1 MARSASVK
9 YLLPRPGLDGDKTQ
23 LMCLA
28 LPARVIALHDDEQA
42 TVDLGGVRRKIH
54 TMLIDDVS
62 VGDYVL
68 LHVGFAIS
76 KLSPQEAERTLA
88 LIDEATTDLTASA
101 VERQKLD
108 PRP

>member
-1 MARSASVK
+1 
-9 YLLPRPGLDGDKTQ
+9 
-23 LMCLA
+23 MCLA

-54 TMLIDDVS
+54 IMLVDNVA

-88 LIDEATTDLTASA
+88 LIDEATMDLTSSA

>member
-1 MARSASVK
+1 
-9 YLLPRPGLDGDKTQ
+9 
-23 LMCLA
+23 MCLA

-54 TMLIDDVS
+54 IMLVDNVA

-88 LIDEATTDLTASA
+88 LIDEATTDLTTSA